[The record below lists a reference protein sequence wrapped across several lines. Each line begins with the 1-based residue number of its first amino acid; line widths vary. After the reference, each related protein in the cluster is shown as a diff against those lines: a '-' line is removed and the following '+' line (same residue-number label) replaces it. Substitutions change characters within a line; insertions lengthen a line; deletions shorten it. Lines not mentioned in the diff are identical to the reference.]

1 MKYKEKHMEKQGM
14 GTYSREREAYLDQI
28 DHQRRRRKHH
38 ALLLGIIAL
47 GVILFAAVCTISMKM
62 EEIHSKKQYVKNY
75 TEQRGSLLGIE
86 LENGRA
92 EMTSLRESVERIGS
106 WDIVAEF
113 LKKKREVYQLDFLAV
128 YDAPTGTFLM
138 EGEARDSESREAFR
152 ACGANLSM

>member
-1 MKYKEKHMEKQGM
+1 MKNKEKRMEKM
-14 GTYSREREAYLDQI
+14 GTGAYRREREEYLDQI

-47 GVILFAAVCTISMKM
+47 GVILFAALCTISMKM

-106 WDIVAEF
+106 WDTVAEF
-113 LKKKREVYQLDFLAV
+113 LKKKERC
-128 YDAPTGTFLM
+128 TSWTFWPYTTALP
-138 EGEARDSESREAFR
+138 GRF
-152 ACGANLSM
+152 

>member
-62 EEIHSKKQYVKNY
+62 EEIGGNSFQKAVCEKLY
-75 TEQRGSLLGIE
+75 
-86 LENGRA
+86 RA
-92 EMTSLRESVERIGS
+92 ERQFSG
-106 WDIVAEF
+106 D
-113 LKKKREVYQLDFLAV
+113 
-128 YDAPTGTFLM
+128 
-138 EGEARDSESREAFR
+138 
-152 ACGANLSM
+152 